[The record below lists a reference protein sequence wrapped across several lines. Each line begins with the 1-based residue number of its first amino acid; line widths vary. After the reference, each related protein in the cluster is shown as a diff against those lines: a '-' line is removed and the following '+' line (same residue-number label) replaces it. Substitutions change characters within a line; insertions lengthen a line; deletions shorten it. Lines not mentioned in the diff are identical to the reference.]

1 MIYRIRHLTAYSY
14 DTPGTYFP
22 VVRGTSQ
29 REGDPDD
36 AYARAQNLGRVR
48 VIVR

>member
-1 MIYRIRHLTAYSY
+1 MTHSY

-22 VVRGTSQ
+22 VVRGTTQ
-29 REGDPDD
+29 REGDPGHGF
-36 AYARAQNLGRVR
+36 ARAQNLGRAR